1 MLASAALVGATACCP
16 GRLGGRRAW
25 ALACSTHSGR
35 VPPLLR
41 LQWQRVLLPSAC
53 AKVAESARFQHPG
66 VASGGAGGLAPLGAP
81 SAGLQAA
88 ALQQVGLGGASGWE
102 DPSTAMALAASMP
115 DPGPGVQL
123 CFDFVN
129 KGTCSRIARGDICRY
144 RHLAPNHPD
153 VIADK
158 VRQGKPPGAMPT
170 PPMGNFTEHLA
181 MQGAAAQLAANL
193 AAQADTPSRGFGG
206 GGDDSG
212 ERFRQRDQ
220 VRRARNDGYGR
231 GADVDRH
238 GYERHE
244 RHDPDR
250 DRRERERD
258 HERRDYERRDYER
271 RDRGRERDDYYERR
285 DRDRGRYDDRRYD
298 ERRDDRRGGERY
310 DDRRYGDRRRD
321 DERDGRRGRDD
332 DSRRDGDARRDGGGA
347 SAMPGDPPRDSDAPR
362 DSDPPRGG
370 DPSGQA

>member
-1 MLASAALVGATACCP
+1 MGTGLLHALRKSASPAQAPEAAPHAAAVGMCQS
-16 GRLGGRRAW
+16 RR
-25 ALACSTHSGR
+25 
-35 VPPLLR
+35 V
-41 LQWQRVLLPSAC
+41 C
-53 AKVAESARFQHPG
+53 AVSHAG
-66 VASGGAGGLAPLGAP
+66 VAGGGAGGLAPLGATG
-81 SAGLQAA
+81 AGLQAA
-88 ALQQVGLGGASGWE
+88 ALQPVGLGGASGWE

-129 KGTCSRIARGDICRY
+129 KSTCSRIARGDICRY

-158 VRQGKPPGAMPT
+158 VRQGKAPGAMPT

-193 AAQADTPSRGFGG
+193 AAQADAPRGFGG

-212 ERFRQRDQ
+212 ERFRQRDRL
-220 VRRARNDGYGR
+220 RRERSDGYGR

-238 GYERHE
+238 GYERHD

-258 HERRDYERRDYER
+258 LERREYERRDYER

-298 ERRDDRRGGERY
+298 ERRDERRGGDRY
-310 DDRRYGDRRRD
+310 DDRRYGDSRRDERYGDSRRD

-332 DSRRDGDARRDGGGA
+332 DARRDGGGA
-347 SAMPGDPPRDSDAPR
+347 SALPG
-362 DSDPPRGG
+362 DPPRGG
-370 DPSGQA
+370 DPGGEA